1 MFSYQLQTSCQFLA
15 QTDQK
20 LCNLN
25 EVNSNANF
33 YSLRLRLW
41 KRNPTYVPFNHSY
54 HGSIRSKIIL
64 FSHLRKNMTPLDYNS
79 QRAVNRLALNPLQL
93 MQRCY

>member
-41 KRNPTYVPFNHSY
+41 KRNPTYVPL
-54 HGSIRSKIIL
+54 IIL
-64 FSHLRKNMTPLDYNS
+64 IMEASDQKLFDLVIYVKI
-79 QRAVNRLALNPLQL
+79 
-93 MQRCY
+93 